1 MNIQARK
8 LNFIQ
13 EVLSINNTHLFSM
26 LENTLEIGKKKIQ
39 KKEFTP
45 MSMQTFYDMIDK
57 SVDDYKNGRVTSH
70 EALKK
75 EINEWL

>member
-1 MNIQARK
+1 
-8 LNFIQ
+8 
-13 EVLSINNTHLFSM
+13 M